1 MQVLNISGIHGKI
14 AMQKDVFSH
23 EYQTLLYN
31 VGRNAYYQIGWND
44 TDNIE
49 NASNVYMH
57 SSLSVDDINSIGL
70 VNELQQTSIFDLVKN
85 LKLQTCVI
93 NLSRPGE
100 TYFHHTHA
108 DNTKVILYYPNINWN
123 REWGGETL
131 FYSSTSKELIFAN
144 EYVPNTL
151 LYFDGSIPH
160 TIRAPTYTAPEYRF
174 TISTFWK

>member
-1 MQVLNISGIHGKI
+1 MIDNNILNKI
-14 AMQKDVFSH
+14 TDLIPYPNLKILEIGPGD
-23 EYQTLLYN
+23 
-31 VGRNAYYQIGWND
+31 GRL
-44 TDNIE
+44 TDNILRTNPKYLKLIE
-49 NASNVYMH
+49 I
-57 SSLSVDDINSIGL
+57 D
-70 VNELQQTSIFDLVKN
+70 EDLVKN

-174 TISTFWK
+174 TISTFWN